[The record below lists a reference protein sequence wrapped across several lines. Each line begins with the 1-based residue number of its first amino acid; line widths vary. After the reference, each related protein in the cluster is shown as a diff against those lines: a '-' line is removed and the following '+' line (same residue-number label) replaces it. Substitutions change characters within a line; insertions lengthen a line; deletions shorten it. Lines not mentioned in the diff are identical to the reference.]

1 MTMTDTIIISG
12 KHYSVAQILKE
23 KDEHVKLEAV
33 DRFFALHELARDAS
47 TLVRIAVARKGV
59 EHDRLVFDKDYRV
72 RATVAKYCTDKEL
85 LDHLLKD
92 ENEFVRFIIAK
103 RGYGF
108 EHLINDPDEEVA
120 ALARFGL
127 QQAENPQKS

>member
-1 MTMTDTIIISG
+1 MNMTDTIIISG
-12 KHYSVAQILKE
+12 KRYSVEQILKE

-33 DRFFALHELARDAS
+33 DRFFALYELARDTSA
-47 TLVRIAVARKGV
+47 LVRIAVARKGV
-59 EHDRLVFDKDYRV
+59 EHDRLAFDKDYRV

-103 RGYGF
+103 RGHGF
-108 EHLINDPDEEVA
+108 EYLINDPDEEVA
-120 ALARFGL
+120 SLARHGL
-127 QQAENPQKS
+127 RQAENAK

>member
-1 MTMTDTIIISG
+1 MTDTIIISG
-12 KHYSVAQILKE
+12 KHYSVEQILKE

-33 DRFFALHELARDAS
+33 DRFFALHELARDTS

-59 EHDRLVFDKDYRV
+59 EHDRLAFDKDYRV
-72 RATVAKYCTDKEL
+72 RATVAKYCSDKEL

-103 RGYGF
+103 RGHGF
-108 EHLINDPDEEVA
+108 EYLINDPDEEVA
-120 ALARFGL
+120 SLARYGL
-127 QQAENPQKS
+127 QEADKPKRI

>member
-1 MTMTDTIIISG
+1 MTDSIILSG
-12 KHYSVAQILKE
+12 KQYTVEQLVKE

-33 DRFFALHELARDAS
+33 DRFFAVHELARDAS
-47 TLVRIAVARKGV
+47 PLVRIAVARRGV
-59 EHDRLVFDKDYRV
+59 EHDRLAFDKDYRV

-103 RGYGF
+103 RGHGF
-108 EHLINDPDEEVA
+108 EYLLNDPDEEVA
-120 ALARFGL
+120 SLARHGL
-127 QQAENPQKS
+127 QKARSPKPV